1 MLNELLSK
9 LLKTK
14 STYIKKLD
22 FMGIKTGLNLLEYFP
37 RKIEQNH
44 SVKSF
49 NDLKLGEKNNL
60 VGILSG
66 FETQKTKLKKTIYKS
81 VLYLSDNT
89 AIEVVWFKKPYQLKN
104 FTGESSAFLIGKVV
118 QNYGILQIQNPEV
131 YFEKNIHNNE
141 IRPIYI
147 ESLPITSKW
156 IREKVQKLLNL
167 KNDIKT
173 ILPQQILKDE
183 QILAK
188 SELIKRMHFPQNL
201 EEWTQARQQLG
212 FEELFIIQVR
222 VLQNKILREL
232 NQQKITKISIN
243 SEKIITDYKKLP
255 FELTGDQKKALS
267 EIYHDLEQDIAMHR
281 LLQGDVGSGKTIVAF
296 LSTLQILRNKQQ
308 VAILAPT
315 EILAKQHYQSFLKFI
330 ELFKDEDFGQN
341 NLLDNF
347 INTELLIGSI
357 TNKQKIKIRENL
369 RLGNINVV
377 IGTHAILTDD
387 TVFNNLGLAII
398 DEQHRFGVKQR
409 NIIAEN
415 NCHVLSMT
423 ATPIPRTLS
432 LTIYGDQSLSI
443 IKEKPA
449 GRKEII
455 TRVIATEKNRRLC
468 KKFIADQIKKGHQ
481 VFWICPLVEES
492 TAIEAKN
499 VLSEVKKL
507 QKLYPEFNIG
517 FLHGKMKTAE
527 KDNIMNQFKNHEFD
541 ILVAT
546 SVVEVGVDIPNS
558 TVMVIENSERFGL
571 SQLHQFR
578 GRIGRNNLQSYC
590 FLMTGKIEDKNK
602 ARLKAMEKS
611 NDGFYLAEIDLQLRG
626 AGDTYGIK
634 QSGLPDL
641 KCAEI
646 GDIELMKKSRYW
658 AERLLKKDLYLEHFP
673 LLKTEI
679 ENTEIYFQ

>member
-455 TRVIATEKNRRLC
+455 TRVIATKKNRRLC
-468 KKFIADQIKKGHQ
+468 KEFIADQIKKGHQ

-578 GRIGRNNLQSYC
+578 GRIGRNSLQSYC